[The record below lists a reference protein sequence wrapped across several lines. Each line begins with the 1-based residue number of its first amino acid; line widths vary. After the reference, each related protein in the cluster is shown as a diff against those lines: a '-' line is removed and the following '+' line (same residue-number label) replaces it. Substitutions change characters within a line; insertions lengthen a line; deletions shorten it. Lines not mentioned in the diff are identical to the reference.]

1 MMQQCVLPGVDVQ
14 IERKLRQNLR
24 LKVIPRTG
32 LARSTICRLIAQ
44 RQFASPV
51 WLAGRA
57 VGWRATDLDRWNA
70 GRPTSAHWS
79 THRHDR
85 AIGLW

>member
-1 MMQQCVLPGVDVQ
+1 MNRTQSPPAPTSGADTEPVLAAHTPMMQQCVLPGVDVQ

-44 RQFASPV
+44 RQFASSV
-51 WLAGRA
+51 
-57 VGWRATDLDRWNA
+57 
-70 GRPTSAHWS
+70 
-79 THRHDR
+79 
-85 AIGLW
+85 